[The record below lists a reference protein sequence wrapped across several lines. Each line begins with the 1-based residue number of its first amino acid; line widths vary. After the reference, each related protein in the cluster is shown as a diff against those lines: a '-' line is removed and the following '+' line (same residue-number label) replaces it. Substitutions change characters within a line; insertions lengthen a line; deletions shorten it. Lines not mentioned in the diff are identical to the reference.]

1 MAKAPEKETFMSTTP
16 QIFAHRGASAV
27 APENTLPAFE
37 KALELGADGIELDVQ
52 ATADGELVV
61 LHDFSLERSTNG
73 VGLLRN
79 HTLAQLSGIDAGIR
93 FSQSYAN
100 TPIPTLEQ
108 VFDLVGDRCIVNVEI
123 KNMDWDGGPE
133 AGPLARLIKQ
143 RGLYQQVIVSSFN
156 PFSLR
161 KVRHLDSSIR
171 LGFLYFTQPPGSNG
185 ARESPVM
192 RVLRLPLKFLFLHL
206 TRPLFAKVIA
216 PEALH
221 PYFASIDAQLVETA
235 RARGQLVNAWTV
247 NNGEEARR
255 LAGLGVD
262 AIITDVPD
270 EIRRELSTSQSPAD
284 PAAL

>member
-1 MAKAPEKETFMSTTP
+1 MSTTP

-37 KALELGADGIELDVQ
+37 KALDLGADGIELDVQ

-61 LHDFSLERSTNG
+61 LHDFSLERSTSG

-79 HTLAQLSGIDAGIR
+79 HTLAQLAGIDAGIH
-93 FSQSYAN
+93 FSQSFAN

-133 AGPLARLIKQ
+133 AGPLAHMIKQ

-156 PFSLR
+156 PFTLR
-161 KVRHLDSSIR
+161 KVRRLDPSIR
-171 LGFLYFTQPPGSNG
+171 LGFLYFTQPPHSNG
-185 ARESPVM
+185 ARESLLKRIRP
-192 RVLRLPLKFLFLHL
+192 LPLKLLFLHL
-206 TRPLFAKVIA
+206 TRPWFTRVIA

-221 PYFASIDAQLVETA
+221 PYFAAIDSQLVEAA

-247 NNGEEARR
+247 NDGREARR
-255 LAGLGVD
+255 LARLGVD

-270 EIRRELSTSQSPAD
+270 EIRRELSTSPSAAD
-284 PAAL
+284 PSTL

>member
-1 MAKAPEKETFMSTTP
+1 MSTTP

-61 LHDFSLERSTNG
+61 LHDFSLERSTSG

-79 HTLAQLSGIDAGIR
+79 QTLAQLSGIDAGIR
-93 FSQSYAN
+93 FSQSFAS

-123 KNMDWDGGPE
+123 KNMDWSGGPE
-133 AGPLARLIKQ
+133 AGPLAHMIKQ

-161 KVRHLDSSIR
+161 KVRNLDPSIR
-171 LGFLYFTQPPGSNG
+171 LGFLYFTQPPRSNG
-185 ARESPVM
+185 AKESPVK
-192 RVLRLPLKFLFLHL
+192 RVRRLPLKVLLLHL
-206 TRPLFAKVIA
+206 TRPLFTRVIA

-221 PYFASIDAQLVETA
+221 PYFTSIDAQLVETA

-247 NNGEEARR
+247 NDGKEARR
-255 LAGLGVD
+255 LARLGVD

-270 EIRRELSTSQSPAD
+270 KIRRELSTFPAPAD
-284 PAAL
+284 PTSL

>member
-1 MAKAPEKETFMSTTP
+1 MSTTP

-37 KALELGADGIELDVQ
+37 KALDLCADGIELDVQ

-61 LHDFSLERSTNG
+61 LHDFSLERSTSG

-79 HTLAQLSGIDAGIR
+79 HTLAQLAGIDAGIR
-93 FSQSYAN
+93 FSQSFAN

-108 VFDLVGDRCIVNVEI
+108 VFDLVGNRCIVNVEI

-133 AGPLARLIKQ
+133 AGPLAHMIKQ
-143 RGLYQQVIVSSFN
+143 RGLYRQVIVSSFN

-161 KVRHLDSSIR
+161 KVRRLDPSIR
-171 LGFLYFTQPPGSNG
+171 LGFLYFTQPPHSNG
-185 ARESPVM
+185 AKESLLKRIRP
-192 RVLRLPLKFLFLHL
+192 LPLKLLFLHL
-206 TRPLFAKVIA
+206 TRPWFTRVIA

-221 PYFASIDAQLVETA
+221 PYFAAIDSQLVEAA

-247 NNGEEARR
+247 NDGREARR
-255 LAGLGVD
+255 LARLGVD

-270 EIRRELSTSQSPAD
+270 EIRRELSTSPSAAD
-284 PAAL
+284 PATP